1 MRVRALLRASGLLL
15 TLGLCGAGAVLA
27 ESGYEI
33 GNADVIQVAVLGQ
46 PTFSGDFTVD
56 GEGLIAYPFL
66 GRVKASGLSPAELE
80 RKLVTLLSDGYLK
93 RPQVSVTVKQ
103 YRSQRVYVL
112 GEVKTPGPYGLRD
125 NRSLL
130 TLLGDVGEILP
141 TVGHEVVVIRP
152 PAPAPPPTT
161 EAGSWSEPAPEGA
174 PAPPASPTPPARLGP
189 ALPGEVPGA
198 AVYRVNLREL
208 RSGYAD
214 RDLRLEVGDTI
225 YLPKAAHV
233 YVTGHV
239 SKPGTYAFEEGLTVF
254 RLLAM
259 AGSVTERGS
268 EKGVRI
274 VRLVDGR
281 RRELKV
287 KPTDVLQP
295 DDTLHVPER
304 FF

>member
-1 MRVRALLRASGLLL
+1 MPALLLA
-15 TLGLCGAGAVLA
+15 LGLIESLEARAEGA
-27 ESGYEI
+27 YEI
-33 GNADVIQVAVLGQ
+33 GSGDVLQVTVLGQ
-46 PTFSGDFTVD
+46 PAFSGDFTVD
-56 GEGLIAYPFL
+56 GEGLIGYPFV
-66 GRVKASGLSPAELE
+66 GRVKASSLAPSELE
-80 RKLVTLLSDGYLK
+80 RKLVTLLSDGYLR
-93 RPQVSVTVKQ
+93 RPQVAVTVKH

-112 GEVKTPGPYGLRD
+112 GEVKAPGPYGLRD

-130 TLLGDVGEILP
+130 TLLEDVGEVLP
-141 TVGHEVVVIRP
+141 TVGHEVLVIRP
-152 PAPAPPPTT
+152 PAA
-161 EAGSWSEPAPEGA
+161 GA
-174 PAPPASPTPPARLGP
+174 PAPSDSSSRTDQALEGSPAPATPTPAPAPAPRVGP

-225 YLPKAAHV
+225 YLPKAANV

-281 RRELKV
+281 RREFKV